1 VESFDLLCSDAV
13 EFVAWRLA
21 QGAGKVLLLGH
32 SMGGAVAAWVSEEL
46 ARRFGERFLG
56 AVLVAP
62 ALAGPSVGGAT
73 RAALA
78 VGAWLLPGLKAGP
91 PDDPEAGMPPAEAA
105 AYRAS
110 PHNFLENMRLGTA
123 AMFIALF
130 DRRAPDVS
138 CALFSARA
146 RTRAQPAHGRARA
159 RGQDGRGAGT
169 RRARAVRAAPHRPRR
184 PRRHCAAR
192 RLPGPSRAPRASPRP
207 GAAVCP
213 GAPARQRHWHWAPR
227 A

>member
-1 VESFDLLCSDAV
+1 MESFDLLCSDAV

-21 QGAGKVLLLGH
+21 QGSGKVLLLGH
-32 SMGGAVAAWVSEEL
+32 SMGGAVAAWISEEL

-110 PHNFLENMRLGTA
+110 PNNFLENMRLGTA

-130 DRRAPDVS
+130 DRPAPDVS
-138 CALFSARA
+138 CALFNARA
-146 RTRAQPAHGRARA
+146 CARAQPAHGRARA
-159 RGQDGRGAGT
+159 RGRTAAALAQGAFAPSAPLLIVHGDRDAT
-169 RRARAVRAAPHRPRR
+169 VPLAASQAPPLS
-184 PRRHCAAR
+184 
-192 RLPGPSRAPRASPRP
+192 LPTYACPYRTNVPAPPAPLRAP
-207 GAAVCP
+207 
-213 GAPARQRHWHWAPR
+213 APL
-227 A
+227 